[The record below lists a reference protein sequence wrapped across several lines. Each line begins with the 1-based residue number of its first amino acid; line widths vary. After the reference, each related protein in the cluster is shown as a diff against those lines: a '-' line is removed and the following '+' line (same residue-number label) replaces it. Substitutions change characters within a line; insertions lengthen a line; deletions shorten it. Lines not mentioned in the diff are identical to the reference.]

1 MRYVLARFEQ
11 EQREEA
17 YRIYI
22 SDGLRFISENT
33 THSAFECGG
42 KYLNLRYY
50 DLIYPAKQD
59 TRTAEDIIDHIKQGL
74 GRLGGDG

>member
-22 SDGLRFISENT
+22 SDGIRFISENT
-33 THSAFECGG
+33 THPAFDGGG

-50 DLIYPAKQD
+50 DLIYPSAPD
-59 TRTAEDIIDHIKQGL
+59 ERTAEDIIDHIKQGL

>member
-1 MRYVLARFEQ
+1 MRYVLARYNR

-22 SDGLRFISENT
+22 SDGLRFISENST
-33 THSAFECGG
+33 RSAFESGG

-50 DLIYPAKQD
+50 DLIYPSAPD
-59 TRTAEDIIDHIKQGL
+59 ERTADDIINHVKQGL
-74 GRLGGDG
+74 GRLGGE